1 MGTIKIIGFDE
12 DGNAQRLKIRI
23 ARILDYDPV
32 TGADKENIRDSLG
45 VSPDATG
52 LVRDDIGSGA
62 GEISVNG
69 MLGSLAFQDAD
80 SVSVGTLEADGKTT
94 LNNDQDNALVVET
107 TNKNPMYVN
116 VLGSA
121 PNYLFDVRDDGTSK
135 FRVDGSGR
143 ILISNI
149 PTSSSGLASGTVYSD
164 GGTLKIV

>member
-69 MLGSLAFQDAD
+69 MLGDLAFQSSEA
-80 SVSVGTLEADGKTT
+80 VSMGKAEVESTTGTATT
-94 LNNDQDNALVVET
+94 QAL
-107 TNKNPMYVN
+107 
-116 VLGSA
+116 
-121 PNYLFDVRDDGTSK
+121 
-135 FRVDGSGR
+135 
-143 ILISNI
+143 
-149 PTSSSGLASGTVYSD
+149 TVMC
-164 GGTLKIV
+164 

>member
-80 SVSVGTLEADGKTT
+80 SVSMGTAEVETLEVTGNT
-94 LNNDQDNALVVET
+94 QF
-107 TNKNPMYVN
+107 
-116 VLGSA
+116 S
-121 PNYLFDVRDDGTSK
+121 S
-135 FRVDGSGR
+135 
-143 ILISNI
+143 I
-149 PTSSSGLASGTVYSD
+149 PTSSAGLAAGTIWSD

>member
-80 SVSVGTLEADGKTT
+80 SVSVGTLEADGVTT
-94 LNNDQDNALVVET
+94 LTNTGDNGLRVQVT
-107 TNKNPMYVN
+107 DGNPMFVDCI
-116 VLGSA
+116 GSA
-121 PNYLFDVRDDGTSK
+121 QNYLFDVRDDGTSK

-149 PTSSSGLASGTVYSD
+149 PTSSAGLAAGTIWSD